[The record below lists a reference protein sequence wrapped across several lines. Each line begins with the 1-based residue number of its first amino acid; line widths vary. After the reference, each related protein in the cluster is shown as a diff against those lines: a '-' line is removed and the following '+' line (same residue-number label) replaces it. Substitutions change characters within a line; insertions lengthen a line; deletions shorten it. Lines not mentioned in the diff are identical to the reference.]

1 MGEGKAWRPNQTEIR
16 GQNLLSHWERIE
28 ARESFFSNQET
39 SMSDIITERSGSVL
53 RVQLNRPDKKNAMTL
68 AMYITLADLLNNA
81 AKDDQIRVV
90 LWHGA
95 GDSFS
100 AGNDI
105 EDFLKNPPG
114 PGESPQARLIQ
125 ALINFDKPIVAAV
138 QGAAIGG
145 GTTMLTHCDFV
156 FAGETAEFQMPFVNL
171 AVVPEFGTSYSV
183 PARIGYL
190 RAAELILLGLRF
202 DAKRAAELG
211 LVTRV
216 VPDQAL
222 LATATDT
229 ARQLAEKAPAALQ
242 ACKRLMRTS
251 TRELLERAV
260 KLENEEFSV
269 RVRSAEAKEAFT
281 AFIEKRK
288 PNFEGISQPKT
299 RAA

>member
-1 MGEGKAWRPNQTEIR
+1 
-16 GQNLLSHWERIE
+16 
-28 ARESFFSNQET
+28 
-39 SMSDIITERSGSVL
+39 MSDIITERSGNIL
-53 RVQLNRPDKKNAMTL
+53 RIQLNRPEKKNAMTS
-68 AMYITLADLLNNA
+68 AMYITLADLLNDA

-105 EDFLKNPPG
+105 QDFLKNPPG
-114 PGESPQARLIQ
+114 PGESPQAQLID

-156 FAGETAEFQMPFVNL
+156 FAGESAKFQMPFVDL

-190 RAAELILLGLRF
+190 RAAELILLGLPF

-216 VPDQAL
+216 VADQEL
-222 LATATDT
+222 LTHRDC
-229 ARQLAEKAPAALQ
+229 RQRMHLAEKPPAALQ
-242 ACKRLMRTS
+242 AANDLMRSS
-251 TRELLERAV
+251 TREQLERAV

-288 PNFEGISQPKT
+288 PNFDAVSEPKA